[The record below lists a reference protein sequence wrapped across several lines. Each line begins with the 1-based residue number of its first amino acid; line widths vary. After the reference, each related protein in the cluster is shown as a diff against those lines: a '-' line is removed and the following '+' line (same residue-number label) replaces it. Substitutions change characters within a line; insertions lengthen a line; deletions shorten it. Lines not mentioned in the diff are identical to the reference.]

1 MKSSIKIYVLVDNSP
16 ANDEELLC
24 EHGLSLY
31 IKSCHAAILC
41 DMGASGAFVKN
52 AKLLNVELESI
63 DFAFISHGHSDHIG
77 GLKDFF
83 ESYPQKQVYLSDHI
97 ANNCYSSARR
107 GFKRDISPDHKV
119 MEIHSDNIIP
129 LSQSR
134 WITPQVAIVHANS
147 NTFSTPKGN
156 AFLYCKERTSTT
168 DVLDDFSHEY
178 ALAIKVDKGLVI
190 VSPCSHLGAANVIRS
205 CREFTKVDR
214 VVAFVGGLHLVDS
227 EIVND
232 EVSLCVKEIQCVAP
246 KITLYTGHCTGDMAK
261 QALLEELSDVKF
273 FKTGDIITI

>member
-16 ANDEELLC
+16 AAEDGLLC

-31 IKSCHAAILC
+31 IESSDAAILC
-41 DMGASGAFVKN
+41 DMGASEAFIRN
-52 AKLLNVELESI
+52 AEHLNVELESM

-83 ESYPQKQVYLSDHI
+83 ENYPQKQVYLSEHI
-97 ANNCYSSARR
+97 ANNSYTSARR
-107 GFKRDISPDHKV
+107 GFKRDISPDHNV
-119 MEIHSDNIIP
+119 MKTHGDNIIP
-129 LSQSR
+129 LYHSR
-134 WITPQVAIVHANS
+134 WITPSVAFVHTNS
-147 NTFSTPKGN
+147 TTYSTPRGN
-156 AFLYCKERTSTT
+156 AFLYCKERTSTI
-168 DVLDDFSHEY
+168 DLLDDFSHEF

-190 VSPCSHLGAANVIRS
+190 VSPCSHLGAANIISS
-205 CREFTKVDR
+205 CREFTEMDR

-227 EIVND
+227 EVVGE
-232 EVSLCVKEIQCVAP
+232 EVSLCVKEIQSIAP

-261 QALLEELSDVKF
+261 QTLQEKFSDVKF